1 MDFIKPI
8 GIIEL
13 VLISTFLIFN
23 ILYLFRLYS
32 INKNIRVHKR
42 KVLFKLLLRSVYFS
56 LLIFSLLGPSF
67 GENKQEV
74 NIVGK
79 DIMILVDLSESMNA
93 NDVKPSRL
101 EKIKFEMKKIID
113 EFSSDRIGII
123 MFSSEAFV
131 QCPMTYDK
139 NALNLFTETLN
150 TGLVPNSGT
159 DFGPPLELSL
169 SKLNDENSQTKDTNS
184 KIILLISDGED
195 FGEETESAL
204 NKINDSNIKLF
215 TIGVGSEEG
224 SKILMSNGN
233 YKKNN
238 EGKEVITKL
247 NPSSLKKAA
256 DNTGGRYF
264 EISNKINETDALISQ
279 IINIKGNVIE
289 SKIIDVSGNKY
300 FYFLLGALF
309 LMILDFTINLKIIR
323 IWFWLLISFLQ
334 SF

>member
-56 LLIFSLLGPSF
+56 LLIVSLLGPSF

-204 NKINDSNIKLF
+204 NKINGSNIKLF

-323 IWFWLLISFLQ
+323 I
-334 SF
+334 

>member
-56 LLIFSLLGPSF
+56 LLIVSLLGPSF

-323 IWFWLLISFLQ
+323 I
-334 SF
+334 